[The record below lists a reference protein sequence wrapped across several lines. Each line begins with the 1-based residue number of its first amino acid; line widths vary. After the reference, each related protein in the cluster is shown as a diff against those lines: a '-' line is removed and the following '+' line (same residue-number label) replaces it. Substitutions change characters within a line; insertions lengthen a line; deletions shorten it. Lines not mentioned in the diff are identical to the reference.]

1 MHRAEQIAY
10 APGMRR
16 LVVACC
22 MSALSLA
29 CTPPRSGPS
38 GATGDAAPGDAGHAS
53 PVMVVPVANV
63 RPPLALGSIASQ
75 DEVRTDWLRER
86 LETVLPGLMRE
97 HGVDAWIVLAREYN
111 EGPEFFSLVA
121 PQTLAARRTTILA
134 FFDRGEGGGIERLAL
149 GGGSQAGLYTVYR
162 DPDIENRE
170 LYGTA
175 QWALLRKLLDER
187 SPKAIAI
194 HTSRDHA
201 FADGLSHGLHRR
213 LVEALGPHAERLR
226 PAEHLAIDYI
236 YQRTQS
242 MRPRYRELMEV
253 AHEIIAY
260 AFSSAVIT
268 PGVTTTDEVVLEMR
282 EQARARGLGEWFV
295 PTVDLQRKGRVAGSP
310 LDEGVRP
317 VIERGDVLHCDFG
330 LVGLGLA
337 TDTQHLAYV
346 LREGE
351 AAPPE
356 GLTRALKRTNDLQDL
371 LMAEM
376 KPGRTGNEVLA
387 AALEGMREAGIDGS
401 IYTHPIGDHG
411 HGAGP
416 LIGLWDR
423 QEAIPARGEV
433 KLRPE
438 TWYAIE
444 LQATTPVPEWD
455 NQPVRAALEEDAVLQ
470 ADGTMAWVLR
480 RQETFHLVR

>member
-1 MHRAEQIAY
+1 MLELLLLPFLACSPIPAPALQSTEAPHVLDLRQRAELHDRILAD
-10 APGMRR
+10 RLDR
-16 LVVACC
+16 LVP
-22 MSALSLA
+22 
-29 CTPPRSGPS
+29 T
-38 GATGDAAPGDAGHAS
+38 
-53 PVMVVPVANV
+53 
-63 RPPLALGSIASQ
+63 
-75 DEVRTDWLRER
+75 
-86 LETVLPGLMRE
+86 LMRE
-97 HGVDAWIVLAREYN
+97 RGVDLWILVAREYN

-134 FFDRGEGGGIERLAL
+134 FFDRGPEQGVERLAL

-162 DPDIENRE
+162 DPELEGRE

-187 SPKAIAI
+187 QPRVIAI
-194 HTSRDHA
+194 NTSRDHA
-201 FADGLSHGLHRR
+201 FADGLSHGLHER
-213 LVEALGPHAERLR
+213 LMETLGPHAARVK
-226 PAEHLAIDYI
+226 PAEHLAIDYV
-236 YQRTQS
+236 YQRTAS

-260 AFSSAVIT
+260 AFSTAVIT
-268 PGVTTTDEVVLEMR
+268 PGVTTTDDVVMAMR
-282 EQARARGLGEWFV
+282 EQARARGLGEWFM
-295 PTVDLQRKGRVAGSP
+295 PTVDLQRKGRGAGSP

-351 AAPPE
+351 TGPPP
-356 GLTRALKRTNDLQDL
+356 GLVKALHQTHALQDI

-376 KPGRTGNEVLA
+376 KPGRTGNEVLVR
-387 AALEGMREAGIDGS
+387 ALERMREAGIDGS

-416 LIGLWDR
+416 LIGLWERLR
-423 QEAIPARGEV
+423 Q
-433 KLRPE
+433 
-438 TWYAIE
+438 
-444 LQATTPVPEWD
+444 
-455 NQPVRAALEEDAVLQ
+455 
-470 ADGTMAWVLR
+470 
-480 RQETFHLVR
+480 

>member
-1 MHRAEQIAY
+1 MGSTE
-10 APGMRR
+10 
-16 LVVACC
+16 
-22 MSALSLA
+22 
-29 CTPPRSGPS
+29 
-38 GATGDAAPGDAGHAS
+38 GAAVET
-53 PVMVVPVANV
+53 
-63 RPPLALGSIASQ
+63 RPPLALGSIAEQ
-75 DEVRTDWLRER
+75 DEVRTAWLRER
-86 LETVLPGLMRE
+86 LDEVLPRLMRA
-97 HGVDAWIVLAREYN
+97 HGVDAWLVLAREYN

-134 FFDRGEGGGIERLAL
+134 FFDRGPARGVERLAL

-162 DPDIENRE
+162 DPEIEGRE

-187 SPKAIAI
+187 QPKVIAI
-194 HTSRDHA
+194 NTSRDHA
-201 FADGLSHGLHRR
+201 FADGLSHGLHER
-213 LVEALGPHAERLR
+213 LMEAIGPHGARVK
-226 PAEHLAIDYI
+226 PAEHLAIDYV
-236 YQRTQS
+236 YQRTAS
-242 MRPRYRELMEV
+242 MRPRYRELMAI

-260 AFSSAVIT
+260 AFSTAVIT
-268 PGVTTTDEVVLEMR
+268 PGTTTTDDVVMAMR
-282 EQARARGLGEWFV
+282 EQARARGLGEWFM
-295 PTVDLQRKGRVAGSP
+295 PTVDLQRRGRGAGSP

-351 AAPPE
+351 TGPPP
-356 GLTRALKRTNDLQDL
+356 GLVKALHRTHELQDI
-371 LMAEM
+371 LMEEM
-376 KPGRTGNEVLA
+376 KPGRTGNEVLVR
-387 AALEGMREAGIDGS
+387 ALERMRAAGIDGS

-423 QEAIPARGEV
+423 QEPVPARGEV

-480 RQETFHLVR
+480 RQEQFHLVGEVAP